1 MTDIGTTG
9 TALQARITKFV
20 VERASYY
27 LDLPDSA
34 VDVDRPLGDY
44 GVDSVYLLSI
54 VTDLEEELDVELD
67 PAKLAEVRTVRELA
81 TRVAD
86 EVPE

>member
-1 MTDIGTTG
+1 MTDID
-9 TALQARITKFV
+9 TAETATQTRITKFI
-20 VERASYY
+20 VERATYY
-27 LDLPDSA
+27 LDLPDA
-34 VDVDRPLGDY
+34 EVDVDRPLGDY

-67 PAKLAEVRTVRELA
+67 PEQLAEVRTVRELA
-81 TRVAD
+81 SRVAT

>member
-1 MTDIGTTG
+1 MTHIDTSG
-9 TALQARITKFV
+9 TAVRERITKFV
-20 VERASYY
+20 VGRASYY

-67 PAKLAEVRTVRELA
+67 PQKLAEVRTVRELA
-81 TRVAD
+81 DKVAL
-86 EVPE
+86 ELPE